1 MVPLKCGVC
10 FNEANDCKYLILSQS
25 MVKWSLILCTLN
37 ITITYSH
44 DDHTVKQMK
53 RSKSEEDGEHDEDD
67 QEEKIVIKQ
76 KVASLPP
83 NAYATTDY
91 RSAFGMILDKEGMN
105 ALLIREKRG
114 SIYAYN
120 LLGGKINTSV
130 DLHSLDTV
138 SREIAEES
146 KGMVGTAS
154 LDKYKVGDSDYVY
167 KNIYFEKGRALGY
180 LLGLVDSDEE
190 QVVQQLQQSNTS
202 DLHWV
207 DISLIQSERW
217 RVDNMHF
224 VSSVIA
230 CKLLRS

>member
-1 MVPLKCGVC
+1 M
-10 FNEANDCKYLILSQS
+10 
-25 MVKWSLILCTLN
+25 
-37 ITITYSH
+37 ITE
-44 DDHTVKQMK
+44 MK
-53 RSKSEEDGEHDEDD
+53 RSKSEEDNEHDEDD
-67 QEEKIVIKQ
+67 QDEKIVIKQ
-76 KVASLPP
+76 KVTSLPP
-83 NAYATTDY
+83 NAHATTDY

-105 ALLIREKRG
+105 ALLIKEKRG
-114 SIYAYN
+114 SVYAYN
-120 LLGGKINTSV
+120 LLGGKINTSL

-146 KGMVGTAS
+146 KGLVGMAS
-154 LDKYKVGDSDYVY
+154 LEKYKVGDLNYVY
-167 KNIYFEKGRALGY
+167 KKIYFDKGRALGY
-180 LLGLVDSDEE
+180 LLGLVESEEE
-190 QVVQQLQQSNTS
+190 QVKQQLQQSNSS